1 MSTSE
6 PREDKKED
14 KELKEYREL
23 LTAPTEFK
31 EGFGWTTVWGIIFC
45 GLIMLPGSIYL
56 GLMTGAGMGSA
67 ATWVTLILFSELA
80 RRSLRPM
87 NAPQLVT
94 LLRAAGIMMAAQA
107 VMPGGP
113 LGGLIYR
120 AYLVTSDAVRDAGM
134 RDAFP
139 SWFCPSPNSVAI
151 IDRQLLH
158 WDWMIPIA
166 LVVFISVIGLIKR
179 YTLGYALFRLTSDI
193 EKLPYPLAPVQAQ
206 GALALADD
214 DAKPA
219 VADKT
224 ADKATDKTS
233 GGAQPMAA
241 LKAGTA
247 PAARSARWRQFS
259 LGAAL
264 GIAFG
269 MLQVGIP
276 AITGLLL
283 DKPVFL
289 LPQPFVDLTRSTEGF
304 LPATP
309 TGITIDLGI
318 IFLGFVLPF
327 WAVVG
332 TFAAIVLTLVL
343 NPALAHAGVLHTW
356 KPGMDTV
363 NTTFANDVDFWMSF
377 GIGAGLAIAA
387 VSLWSTVREVRA
399 KLAELRAF
407 KVARGGN
414 ADLWSVPA
422 GRGDYPLWI
431 AVVLY
436 MLAAAATVAVCW
448 WVLPKSSGML
458 LFLLLFAF
466 VYSPFISYVNARLQG
481 ICGQDVEIPFIKE
494 AAFILSGAKG
504 IEVWLAPIPAENYGS
519 QAQALRVNELTGVRF
534 WSLIKTELVA
544 IPALVVLSF
553 IFWAFIWKANAV
565 PSDAF
570 PAAQINWELRT
581 KRDALLYTST
591 FVAPGEHEGSL
602 GDSEFMRAIH
612 PGVIATGFGGTVI
625 GFTVMTAFGLPVL
638 FVYGFVRGLGQFP
651 HTMLLEIVGALLA
664 RFYFE
669 RRMGRDEF
677 RRLAPTLM
685 AGYFTGV
692 GLIGMGTIALKLI
705 QQAVQSARI

>member
-1 MSTSE
+1 MFKFLKNAATKSQAG
-6 PREDKKED
+6 RGEDR
-14 KELKEYREL
+14 ELKEYREL
-23 LTAPTEFK
+23 LSTPTEFR
-31 EGFGWTTVWGIIFC
+31 EGFGWSTVWGIVFC
-45 GLIMLPGSIYL
+45 GLVMLPGSIYL
-56 GLMTGAGMGSA
+56 GLMTGTGMGSA

-80 RRSLRPM
+80 RRALRPM
-87 NAPQLVT
+87 SAPQLVT
-94 LLRAAGIMMAAQA
+94 LLRAAGIMMSAQA

-120 AYLVTSDAVRDAGM
+120 AYLVTSDAVRDSGM

-139 SWFCPSPNSVAI
+139 TWFCPPPDSIAI

-158 WDWMIPIA
+158 WDWVIPIT
-166 LVVFISVIGLIKR
+166 LVLFITVVGLVKR

-206 GALALADD
+206 GTLALADD
-214 DAKPA
+214 EARPAPISASAK
-219 VADKT
+219 DG
-224 ADKATDKTS
+224 S
-233 GGAQPMAA
+233 QPMAA
-241 LKAGTA
+241 LKQA
-247 PAARSARWRQFS
+247 PPARSAKWRQFS

-276 AITGLLL
+276 AVSGLFL
-283 DKPVFL
+283 DKTVFL
-289 LPQPFVDLTRSTEGF
+289 LPQPFIDLTRATEGF

-309 TGITIDLGI
+309 TGIALDLGI
-318 IFLGFVLPF
+318 IFLGFILPF

-332 TFAAIVLTLVL
+332 TFAAILLTLVL
-343 NPALAHAGVLHTW
+343 NPVLAHVGVLHTW
-356 KPGMDTV
+356 RPGMDTV

-387 VSLWSTVREVRA
+387 VSIWSTVREVRIKLKEIRVA
-399 KLAELRAF
+399 KA
-407 KVARGGN
+407 ARGDVAN
-414 ADLWSVPA
+414 LWAVPV
-422 GRGDYPLWI
+422 GRGDYPMWLAI
-431 AVVLY
+431 ALY
-436 MLAAAATVAVCW
+436 FVAAALTVLVCW

-458 LFLLLFAF
+458 FFLILFAF

-481 ICGQDVEIPFIKE
+481 ISGQDVEIPFIKE
-494 AAFILSGAKG
+494 SAFILSGTKG
-504 IEVWLAPIPAENYGS
+504 IEIWLAPIPAENYGS

-534 WSLIKTELVA
+534 WSLIKTELIA
-544 IPALVVLSF
+544 IPALIILSF
-553 IFWAFIWKANAV
+553 VFWAFIWKANAV

-570 PAAQINWELRT
+570 PAAQIAWELRT

-591 FVAPGEHEGSL
+591 YVAPGEHEASL
-602 GDSEFMRAIH
+602 GDSEFMRAVH
-612 PGVIATGFGGTVI
+612 PGVIATGFGGTVV
-625 GFTVMTAFGLPVL
+625 GFTVLSALGLPVL

-651 HTMLLEIVGALLA
+651 HTMILEIVGALLA
-664 RFYFE
+664 RFWFE

-692 GLIGMGTIALKLI
+692 GLIGMGTIALKLV

>member
-1 MSTSE
+1 MSKSE
-6 PREDKKED
+6 PREDR
-14 KELKEYREL
+14 ELKEYREL
-23 LTAPTEFK
+23 LTTPTVFT

-87 NAPQLVT
+87 SAPQLVT

-139 SWFCPSPNSVAI
+139 SWFCPSPDSVAI

-158 WDWMIPIA
+158 WDWMIPIM
-166 LVVFISVIGLIKR
+166 LVVFISIIGLIKR

-214 DAKPA
+214 DAKPKA
-219 VADKT
+219 SAD
-224 ADKATDKTS
+224 
-233 GGAQPMAA
+233 GNQPMAE
-241 LKAGTA
+241 LQTNGSPT
-247 PAARSARWRQFS
+247 RSARWRQFS

-309 TGITIDLGI
+309 TGITLDLGI

-343 NPALAHAGVLHTW
+343 NPVLAHTGILHTW

-387 VSLWSTVREVRA
+387 VSLWSTVKEVRA
-399 KLAELRAF
+399 KLDELRAL

-414 ADLWSVPA
+414 ADLWTVPA

-431 AVVLY
+431 ALALYVV
-436 MLAAAATVAVCW
+436 AAGTTVAVCW

-458 LFLLLFAF
+458 LFLILFAF

-481 ICGQDVEIPFIKE
+481 ISGQDVEIPFIKE
-494 AAFILSGAKG
+494 AAFILSGSKG
-504 IEVWLAPIPAENYGS
+504 IEIWLAPIPAENYGS

-544 IPALVVLSF
+544 IPALVLLSF
-553 IFWAFIWKANAV
+553 VFWAFIWKANAV

-581 KRDALLYTST
+581 KRDALLYSST
-591 FVAPGEHEGSL
+591 FVAPGEQEASL
-602 GDSEFMRAIH
+602 GDSEFMRAVH

-664 RFYFE
+664 RYYFE
-669 RRMGRDEF
+669 RRIGRDQF
-677 RRLAPTLM
+677 RRMAPTLM